1 MRDAASDSI
10 GPVPIANC
18 ERVAGIQL
26 PGCGPDPMAN
36 RAVAASFVREAARR
50 GAELALL
57 PEFATT
63 TFRSR
68 VKASGRS
75 HAVASRSDAKAWL
88 GAIPPDLS
96 VASRIRGPEWL
107 YGYLRA
113 FYRDD
118 QSRTGWNNL
127 IFPNVSMPHALSQLS
142 GTQKLVETEYPTE
155 DAAEAA
161 AVKIGDLVEVEI
173 RHVAD
178 KSGKEIE
185 QYVVKQLQMETPGRL
200 KPAQYKELVADLVN
214 YMEFMAEPA
223 KSERIRTGIAVLIF
237 LGFLFAFAFLLKREY
252 WKDVH

>member
-1 MRDAASDSI
+1 MKRLDNASL
-10 GPVPIANC
+10 
-18 ERVAGIQL
+18 Q
-26 PGCGPDPMAN
+26 
-36 RAVAASFVREAARR
+36 R
-50 GAELALL
+50 GAAIFVNYCLNCHSAQLM
-57 PEFATT
+57 
-63 TFRSR
+63 RYSR
-68 VKASGRS
+68 LKDIRLTQDQIKNNLILTNAKIADTMSITM
-75 HAVASRSDAKAWL
+75 SRSDAKAWL